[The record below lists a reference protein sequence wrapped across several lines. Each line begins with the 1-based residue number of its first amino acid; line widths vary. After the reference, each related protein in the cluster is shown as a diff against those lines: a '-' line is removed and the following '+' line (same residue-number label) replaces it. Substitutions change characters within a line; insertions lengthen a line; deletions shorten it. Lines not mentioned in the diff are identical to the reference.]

1 MLYGITRGN
10 EDLFLSFGYTDGM
23 PVIIGLL
30 LFNELLSP
38 MDSLLSAVQNML
50 SRRFEYQADAFAK
63 EQGMSKKLGEA
74 LVTISV
80 SNLSNMSPDPL
91 YSAWNYSHPT
101 LLERLDAL
109 NETPELIESRKD
121 Q

>member
-1 MLYGITRGN
+1 MPLVIGVML
-10 EDLFLSFGYTDGM
+10 FS
-23 PVIIGLL
+23 
-30 LFNELLSP
+30 ELLSP
-38 MDSLLSAVQNML
+38 IDSLLTPLQNML
-50 SRRFEYQADAFAK
+50 SRHFEYQADAFAK
-63 EQGMSKKLGEA
+63 QHGMEKHLGDA

-109 NETPELIESRKD
+109 NVTPSSSADLKKD